1 MDRQP
6 LWYKDAVIYQLH
18 VRAYADSNGD
28 GIGDF
33 AGLAGRL
40 DYIRDL
46 GANTIWLLPFY
57 PSPLR
62 DDGYDI
68 ADYTDVNP
76 AYGTLADFKAFLRE
90 AHDRGLR
97 VITELVMNH
106 TSDQHAWFQRARRA
120 PKGSPERDFYVWSD
134 TPDKYQETRI
144 IFKDYEASNWTWD
157 PVAQQYF
164 WHRFFHHQ
172 PDLNFENPLVVKA
185 LYEAL
190 DFWFEMGVD
199 GLRLD
204 AIPYLHEKD
213 GTSNE
218 NLPETHE
225 ELKKLRAHVD
235 SRFRSRMLLAEANQ
249 WPEDAVAYFGQGDE
263 CHMAFHFPLMPRMFM
278 AVRME
283 DRYPIVDI
291 LAQTPAIPEGC
302 QWAIFLRNH
311 DELTLEMV
319 TDEERDYMYRVYA
332 NDPQAR
338 INLGIR
344 RRLSPLLGND
354 RRRVELMNGLLFS
367 LPGTPVM
374 YYGDEIGM
382 GDNIY
387 LGDRNGVRTPM
398 QWSGDQNA
406 GFSQANP
413 QRLYL
418 PCIIGPHYSYEAVN
432 VRAQQDD
439 PSSLLWWTRR
449 LISVRKRFASFGRGS
464 LEFLY
469 ASNRRVLAFVRR
481 HESETVLVVANLSR
495 FAQAA
500 EIDLSAFREQSMVE
514 VFGQT
519 EFPRITERPYVF
531 SLAPYAFYWLQ
542 LSAPSVAETR
552 PERPR
557 LTAGADWR
565 SILRGRGRAVVEQ
578 ALPAYLGQ
586 RRWFG
591 GKARKL
597 KSAEIMDL
605 VALGTGALA
614 FVHVDYVDADPETY
628 VLNLSFARGEAA
640 AELERNQ
647 ADAIFASLTVDG
659 VEGVLHGAPPDRAMS
674 QALLDVIARRRSVKG
689 LHGELR
695 GAPTRALRALRTG
708 ASLEPS
714 LLRAE
719 QSNTSIV
726 YGDRL
731 ILKLVRRAEPGVN
744 PDLEISTALSERTSF
759 RNIPGLAG
767 HLEYLPRGT
776 AEPIVLGILQARVA
790 NEGDAWEYTLDSVQ
804 RFFDRV
810 LTSPEAQGR
819 AVLPAGDLL
828 ELAAGELPLPA
839 HSLIGTYLESARLLA
854 QRTAEMHLA
863 LASLRDEPAFAPEPF
878 TPFYQRS
885 LYQSMRN
892 LAEQASQLVR
902 RRAKELPD
910 DVRPA
915 AERLLA
921 AHPDLLRRLRTL
933 ADRKVTAM
941 RTRIHGDYHLGQVLR
956 TGRDFVIIDFEGEP
970 ALPLSTRRIKRSPLR
985 DVAGMIRS
993 FDYAAHQGLNSVSA
1007 RSGPP
1012 TPEESARLRSYAQL
1026 WSRWVSSA
1034 FLRAYLRVA
1043 QPGGF
1048 LPSDPAEVRTMLT
1061 AYLLEKAVYE
1071 LVYELNNRPD
1081 WVRLPLQGIL
1091 SLLEEAP
1098 HEPKRG

>member
-33 AGLAGRL
+33 AGLATKL
-40 DYIRDL
+40 DYVRDL
-46 GANTIWLLPFY
+46 GATAIWLLPFY

-68 ADYTDVNP
+68 ADYGDVNP
-76 AYGTLADFKAFLRE
+76 SYGTLADFKSFLRE
-90 AHDRGLR
+90 AHERGLR

-120 PKGSPERDFYVWSD
+120 PKGSPEREFYVWSD
-134 TPDKYQETRI
+134 TPDKYKETRI

-157 PVAQQYF
+157 PVAQQYY

-172 PDLNFENPLVVKA
+172 PDLNFANPLVVKA

-204 AIPYLHEKD
+204 AIPYLHERD

-235 SRFRSRMLLAEANQ
+235 EKFRARMLLAEANQ
-249 WPEDAVAYFGQGDE
+249 WPEDAVAYFGNGDE

-283 DRYPIVDI
+283 DRYPILDI
-291 LAQTPAIPEGC
+291 LAQTPPIPEGC

-344 RRLSPLLGND
+344 RRLAPLLGND

-367 LPGTPVM
+367 LPGTPVL

-439 PSSLLWWTRR
+439 PSSLLWWMRR
-449 LISVRKRFASFGRGS
+449 LISVRRRYEAFGRGT

-481 HESETVLVVANLSR
+481 FQGQTLLVVANLSR

-500 EIDLSAFREQSMVE
+500 EIDLSAFRDQTPVE
-514 VFGQT
+514 VFGQS
-519 EFPRITERPYVF
+519 EFPRITDRPYVF
-531 SLAPYAFYWLQ
+531 SLAPHAFYWFE
-542 LSAPSVAETR
+542 LSSQPAGEAR
-552 PERPR
+552 AERPR
-557 LTAGADWR
+557 LSAVSDWR
-565 SILRGRGRAVVEQ
+565 TVLRGRGRAVVEQ
-578 ALPAYLGQ
+578 ALPAYLRN

-597 KSAEIMDL
+597 KSAEIIDS
-605 VALGTGALA
+605 VALGSGALA
-614 FVHVDYVDADPETY
+614 FVHVDYLDADPETY
-628 VLNLSFARGEAA
+628 LLNLAFSRGEAA

-647 ADAIFASLTVDG
+647 ADAIFATVSVDG
-659 VEGVLHGAPPDRAMS
+659 TEGVLHGGPPDRAMAT
-674 QALLDVIARRRSVKG
+674 ALLDVIAKRRSVKG

-695 GAPTRALRALRTG
+695 GSATRAFRALRG
-708 ASLEPS
+708 SGGLEPS

-719 QSNTSIV
+719 QSNTSLA
-726 YGDRL
+726 YGDRF
-731 ILKLVRRAEPGVN
+731 ILKLVRRAEPGIN
-744 PDLEISTALSERTSF
+744 PDLEIGSALSERASF
-759 RNIPGLAG
+759 AHVPRLAG
-767 HLEYLPRGT
+767 HLEYQPRGT
-776 AEPIVLGILQARVA
+776 DPIVVGILQARVE

-810 LTSPEAQGR
+810 LTSPEAQGV
-819 AVLPAGDLL
+819 AALPSGDIVDIAGGDL
-828 ELAAGELPLPA
+828 PLTV
-839 HSLIGTYLESARLLA
+839 HSLIGTYLESARLLGE
-854 QRTAEMHLA
+854 RTAEMHLA
-863 LASLRDEPAFAPEPF
+863 LASLRDDPAFAPEPF

-892 LAEQASQLVR
+892 LTEQAFQILR

-910 DVRPA
+910 ELRPA
-915 AERLLA
+915 GERLLG
-921 AHPDLLRRLRTL
+921 AHPDVLRRFRIL
-933 ADRKVTAM
+933 ADRKVTAL

-970 ALPLSTRRIKRSPLR
+970 AMPLSTRRIKRSPLR

-993 FDYAAHQGLNSVSA
+993 FDYAAHHGLNSVAA
-1007 RSGPP
+1007 RGGAVSRDD
-1012 TPEESARLRSYAQL
+1012 ESRLRSYAQL
-1026 WSRWVSSA
+1026 WYRWVSSA

-1048 LPSDPAEVRTMLT
+1048 LPADQAELRVMLT

-1071 LVYELNNRPD
+1071 LGYELNNRPD
-1081 WVRLPLQGIL
+1081 WVRLPLHGIL
-1091 SLLEEAP
+1091 SLLEEGAG
-1098 HEPKRG
+1098 EPKRG